1 MSRFETAVA
10 QKITTLEELIQKRAL
25 WKLTSRKVVFTN
37 GVFDILHPGHYR
49 YLMQARDLGHAL
61 IVGLN
66 SDASTKRLKGPER
79 PINPEQSRA
88 LALAS
93 LLFVDAVLIFD
104 EVTPARIITALV
116 PDVLVKGGDY
126 TPDQSVGADVV
137 KLAGG
142 EVKSL
147 PFVSGHSTTSFID
160 KLRHG
165 KG

>member
-1 MSRFETAVA
+1 MPRFENAVA
-10 QKITTLEELIQKRAL
+10 QKIYSLETLIQQRAL

-37 GVFDILHPGHYR
+37 RVFDILHPGHFR

-79 PINPEQSRA
+79 PVNPEQSRA

-93 LLFVDAVLIFD
+93 LLFVDAVLIFEED
-104 EVTPARIITALV
+104 TPARIITALV
-116 PDVLVKGGDY
+116 PDILVKGGDY
-126 TPDQSVGADVV
+126 TPDQIVGADVV
-137 KLAGG
+137 RLAGG

-147 PFVSGHSTTSFID
+147 PFVAGHSTTTFIE